1 MRKNPVSQVFDI
13 PQYTYFEFGNTFTGS
28 LGSLSYKIVP
38 GEQFT
43 IQIWHGRLCSDLAEI
58 EAERQYP
65 MNEESFH
72 TMLRWLEAQVKPE
85 DTAK

>member
-28 LGSLSYKIVP
+28 LGSFSYKIVP

-58 EAERQYP
+58 EEERQFP

>member
-43 IQIWHGRLCSDLAEI
+43 CALIWQKLKKNGSTPWTKKAFTPCSAGWK
-58 EAERQYP
+58 R
-65 MNEESFH
+65 
-72 TMLRWLEAQVKPE
+72 R
-85 DTAK
+85 